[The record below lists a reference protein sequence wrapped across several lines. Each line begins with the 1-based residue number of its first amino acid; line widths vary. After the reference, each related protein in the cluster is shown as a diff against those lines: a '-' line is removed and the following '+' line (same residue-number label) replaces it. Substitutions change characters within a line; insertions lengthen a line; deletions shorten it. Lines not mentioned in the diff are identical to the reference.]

1 MEFSNNLINDPSNDM
16 SKDEQ
21 IKKLNEQV
29 KALNERIDAL
39 QEENTKLILKTSD
52 LIDEN
57 KLKLLVTISKSI
69 DEHLSESHTRLT
81 WPPSTPN
88 TNNSN
93 IVLSSSEDEDTLVTS
108 NNTTL
113 KPYPHQPQL
122 ITLNSEN
129 NGAPSF
135 GTDTTGHETTAITTN
150 KPGHQNPFHFITSN
164 MNANNTN
171 RLNNQ
176 KRFINNN
183 NNNALNNNNNNNLNN
198 LNIRQQNNGN
208 NNNQNNQNNQNNM
221 NFSNRQK
228 NNNNNYNNN
237 NNNSNQYTL
246 FVSWPGVISG
256 EEEIYSLF
264 NSDDIADIRYV
275 QGKQFAH
282 VDLKS
287 QEALDEAMKLN
298 SVINNNHI
306 NNNINNLVGQRPPQ
320 QQLHYNNNNNNN
332 GNKPFL
338 NNRQN
343 NNNNNNRN
351 NTTNG
356 IQTQQKHKYN
366 NNNNTGG
373 TIYRTV
379 SGIEELYGLFNNED
393 VADIRYVPG
402 KQFAHVDLKTQEAL
416 DEALKLNSVVKY
428 PTQVMDGWFD
438 IDHDAVMARKLLLLI
453 CFNY

>member
-16 SKDEQ
+16 
-21 IKKLNEQV
+21 LNEQV

-39 QEENTKLILKTSD
+39 QEENTKLILYNNTDEKTSD

-298 SVINNNHI
+298 SVNH
-306 NNNINNLVGQRPPQ
+306 NSHNS
-320 QQLHYNNNNNNN
+320 QLQFNQFLTPGSYTSVKMGNDMIFNRQKNNNNNYYSTI
-332 GNKPFL
+332 F
-338 NNRQN
+338 
-343 NNNNNNRN
+343 
-351 NTTNG
+351 
-356 IQTQQKHKYN
+356 ISW
-366 NNNNTGG
+366 TG
-373 TIYRTV
+373 TV

-416 DEALKLNSVVKY
+416 DEALKLNSVLSINPK
-428 PTQVMDGWFD
+428 
-438 IDHDAVMARKLLLLI
+438 
-453 CFNY
+453 

>member
-1 MEFSNNLINDPSNDM
+1 MALEPFDLI
-16 SKDEQ
+16 SKLAEQNEQ

-39 QEENTKLILKTSD
+39 QEENTKLILYNNTDDKTSD
-52 LIDEN
+52 LIDER
-57 KLKLLVTISKSI
+57 KLKLFVTISKSI

-113 KPYPHQPQL
+113 KPYPHQPHL

-135 GTDTTGHETTAITTN
+135 G
-150 KPGHQNPFHFITSN
+150 
-164 MNANNTN
+164 
-171 RLNNQ
+171 
-176 KRFINNN
+176 
-183 NNNALNNNNNNNLNN
+183 
-198 LNIRQQNNGN
+198 
-208 NNNQNNQNNQNNM
+208 
-221 NFSNRQK
+221 

-246 FVSWPGVISG
+246 FVSWPGSISG

-264 NSDDIADIRYV
+264 NSDDIVDIRYV

-298 SVINNNHI
+298 SVKHPT
-306 NNNINNLVGQRPPQ
+306 QEPHFPQ
-320 QQLHYNNNNNNN
+320 FPQFPTSIQFLTPGSYTSVKMGNDMIFNRQKNNNNN
-332 GNKPFL
+332 
-338 NNRQN
+338 
-343 NNNNNNRN
+343 
-351 NTTNG
+351 
-356 IQTQQKHKYN
+356 YYS
-366 NNNNTGG
+366 
-373 TIYRTV
+373 TIFISWAGTV

-416 DEALKLNSVVKY
+416 DEALKLNSVS
-428 PTQVMDGWFD
+428 
-438 IDHDAVMARKLLLLI
+438 
-453 CFNY
+453 

>member
-16 SKDEQ
+16 
-21 IKKLNEQV
+21 LNEQV

-39 QEENTKLILKTSD
+39 QEENTKLILYNNTDEKTSD

-298 SVINNNHI
+298 SVNH
-306 NNNINNLVGQRPPQ
+306 NSHNS
-320 QQLHYNNNNNNN
+320 QLQFNQFLTPGSYTSVKMGNDMIFNRQKNNNNNYYSTI
-332 GNKPFL
+332 F
-338 NNRQN
+338 
-343 NNNNNNRN
+343 
-351 NTTNG
+351 
-356 IQTQQKHKYN
+356 ISW
-366 NNNNTGG
+366 TG
-373 TIYRTV
+373 TV

-416 DEALKLNSVVKY
+416 DEALKLNSVS
-428 PTQVMDGWFD
+428 
-438 IDHDAVMARKLLLLI
+438 
-453 CFNY
+453 

>member
-1 MEFSNNLINDPSNDM
+1 MALEPFDLI
-16 SKDEQ
+16 SKLAEQNEQ

-39 QEENTKLILKTSD
+39 QEENTKLILYNNTDDKTSD
-52 LIDEN
+52 LIDES
-57 KLKLLVTISKSI
+57 KLKLFVTISKSI

-113 KPYPHQPQL
+113 KPYPHQPHL

-150 KPGHQNPFHFITSN
+150 KPGHQNPFLFITSN

-176 KRFINNN
+176 KRFNNNN
-183 NNNALNNNNNNNLNN
+183 NNNALNNNNNNLNN

-208 NNNQNNQNNQNNM
+208 NNNQNNQNNM

-246 FVSWPGVISG
+246 FVSWPGSISG

-264 NSDDIADIRYV
+264 NSDDIVDIRYV

-298 SVINNNHI
+298 SVVKHPT
-306 NNNINNLVGQRPPQ
+306 QEPHFPHFPQ
-320 QQLHYNNNNNNN
+320 FPTSIQFLTPGSYTSVKMGNDMIFNRQKNNNNN
-332 GNKPFL
+332 
-338 NNRQN
+338 
-343 NNNNNNRN
+343 
-351 NTTNG
+351 
-356 IQTQQKHKYN
+356 YYS
-366 NNNNTGG
+366 
-373 TIYRTV
+373 TIFISWAGTV

-416 DEALKLNSVVKY
+416 DEALKLNSVS
-428 PTQVMDGWFD
+428 
-438 IDHDAVMARKLLLLI
+438 
-453 CFNY
+453 